1 MSRKVTVY
9 QIAEK
14 LGISVSTVSRVLN
27 NSSLIG
33 TEKSELIQ
41 KTAREMGYE
50 KRNIKR
56 PGSRAILNIVLF
68 LPHSDQPQNLL
79 FYDPSLLISGLKEGL
94 SGTRVNIITELNDGG
109 ISVLDSKKI
118 GDIDGAVFAFTDPY
132 ERMTQLLE
140 DRGIPYLLLN
150 RRSEKRNFISLDNR
164 AAMDFLFDKAGES
177 EQNLKPLYVGFKS
190 ASTVNTLRKEAFL
203 NTCEAKSITGFAIRE
218 IESFGDISPDFIEN
232 LRNKGYNWLV
242 CFNDIV
248 AVSLMSSAEAA
259 GIDIPGEMNLSGFDN
274 SPIRNIF
281 PKKISTI
288 DLEVRGM
295 GREAGRWFFRTIIEK
310 EAEPIQ
316 LELPFKYIEGDTI
329 RSRK

>member
-14 LGISVSTVSRVLN
+14 LGISASTVSRVLN

-33 TEKSELIQ
+33 SEKSELIR
-41 KTAREMGYE
+41 KTAGEMGYE

-68 LPHSDQPQNLL
+68 LPHSDQPQNLM

-94 SGTRVNIITELNDGG
+94 SSTRANIITELNDGG
-109 ISVLDSKKI
+109 VSVLDSKKI
-118 GDIDGAVFAFTDPY
+118 GDIDGAVFAFTDPS
-132 ERMTQLLE
+132 EKMTEQLE
-140 DRGIPYLLLN
+140 DRSIPYLLLN
-150 RRSEKRNFISLDNR
+150 RQSDMKNFISLDNR
-164 AAMDFLFDKAGES
+164 GAMDFLFRRAGDS
-177 EQNLKPLYVGFKS
+177 LADLKPVYVGFKS
-190 ASTVNTLRKEAFL
+190 ASAVNNIRKEAFL
-203 NTCEAKSITGFAIRE
+203 KSCKANGIDGYAVRE
-218 IESFGDISPDFIEN
+218 IDSFEEISPDFISD
-232 LRNKGYNWLV
+232 LKDKGFNWLV

-248 AVSLMSSAEAA
+248 AVSIMSSAETA
-259 GIDIPGEMNLSGFDN
+259 GIDIPGEISLSGFDN

-281 PKKISTI
+281 RKKISTI

-295 GREAGRWFFRTIIEK
+295 GREAGRWFFRTIIKKDE
-310 EAEPIQ
+310 ESIQ

-329 RSRK
+329 RSIK